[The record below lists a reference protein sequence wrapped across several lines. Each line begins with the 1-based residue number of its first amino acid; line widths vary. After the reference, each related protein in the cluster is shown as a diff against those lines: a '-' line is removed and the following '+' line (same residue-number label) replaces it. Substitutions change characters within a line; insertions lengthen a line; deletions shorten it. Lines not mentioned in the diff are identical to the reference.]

1 MSSRKDQ
8 IMAYVERMS
17 DKERRAL
24 LSQLKKHE
32 EARSEPET
40 GELPEK
46 GAALVSS
53 CMERLLCFVWQRGRT
68 VFAYEDA
75 ALTYGSHKPFD
86 PRKVSAFRREL
97 PDGQPWGFFIG
108 GMDSPQAA
116 DSEKARMA
124 SLALGLSFPP
134 AVLAHAYLMA
144 SHESAADRPTTMPDF
159 LIPPETMPELR
170 T

>member
-53 CMERLLCFVWQRGRT
+53 CMERRSSSDFSASMLMIYSRTLL
-68 VFAYEDA
+68 
-75 ALTYGSHKPFD
+75 
-86 PRKVSAFRREL
+86 
-97 PDGQPWGFFIG
+97 
-108 GMDSPQAA
+108 
-116 DSEKARMA
+116 
-124 SLALGLSFPP
+124 
-134 AVLAHAYLMA
+134 
-144 SHESAADRPTTMPDF
+144 
-159 LIPPETMPELR
+159 LR
-170 T
+170 